1 MVRRLRTVLGVAA
14 CAAVLAACSG
24 DTGSTALPPPP
35 SGSTAVTAAPTTAA
49 ASSAVTPEEQVLAG
63 YQRFWDAVVAAH
75 EASDP
80 ALPALAAAAADP
92 ELGRVRAAVARNAV
106 QKLSLRGE
114 VGHDPRPAAIT
125 GATASLD
132 DCYDLSRWN
141 PVNRTTG
148 QRVEVTESGG
158 TGRYRARYT
167 LRRSG
172 SGWIVVDQ
180 KALGGC

>member
-1 MVRRLRTVLGVAA
+1 VVRRLRTVLGVTA
-14 CAAVLAACSG
+14 CAAVLAACGG
-24 DTGSTALPPPP
+24 DGGSTALPPPP
-35 SGSTAVTAAPTTAA
+35 SGSTAVTAAPTTPAGTA
-49 ASSAVTPEEQVLAG
+49 TQSPEEQVLAG

-80 ALPALAAAAADP
+80 RSRALAAAAADP
-92 ELGRVRAAVARNAV
+92 ELARVRAAVARNGA
-106 QKLSLRGE
+106 QQLSLRGE
-114 VGHDPRPAAIT
+114 VGHAPRPAAVT
-125 GATASLD
+125 GSTATLD
-132 DCYDLSRWN
+132 DCYDISRWN

-148 QRVEVTESGG
+148 ERVEVTESGG